1 VLSIGG
7 VTRLVTAYK
16 YAARDQAAAES
27 MADAMAAFG
36 YGEVGARPSDRRYLL
51 DRGMGWEVVVV
62 DDNAYPPGNIGLQ
75 QELAVQ
81 RRTQAIARAHGGF
94 ALGSQT
100 DRIFFVAPAPAVL
113 RHNPGSRPPIPWLP
127 EIVVPPPGDL
137 ALAPDWQV
145 PRPPRLDG
153 LDAIEGGELIDALVR
168 TDDDDDWSEQLLELL
183 YAIMPEGDC
192 QADTGPALTILAR
205 LLIEDAFT
213 AVRRRDV
220 YGLLIAAAG
229 QYPQDV
235 IRYADIVAATGSP
248 PRPYTWSQ
256 QARDAV
262 EAVVPGLLARWDI
275 EPPANRLALATLAGL
290 FRSHGQVL
298 AGHVAALAAAQEGTR
313 VGSCARVA
321 HHLIIADYQAA
332 ARDAAVMSL
341 WAGSS
346 PAYDLENELLEPAF
360 LAEAI
365 LAEQVEKLLS

>member
-1 VLSIGG
+1 
-7 VTRLVTAYK
+7 
-16 YAARDQAAAES
+16 

-100 DRIFFVAPAPAVL
+100 DRIFFVASAPPVL
-113 RHNPGSRPPIPWLP
+113 RPNPGLRPPIPRLP
-127 EIVVPPPGDL
+127 EIAVPPPGDL
-137 ALAPDWQV
+137 ALAPDSQV
-145 PRPPRLDG
+145 PLPPRLDG
-153 LDAIEGGELIDALVR
+153 LDAIEEGDLIAALVR
-168 TDDDDDWSEQLLELL
+168 AHDDDDWSEQLLELL
-183 YAIMPEGDC
+183 SAIMPEGDS
-192 QADTGPALTILAR
+192 QADTGPALTILAQ

-213 AVRRRDV
+213 AVRRRDI

-298 AGHVAALAAAQEGTR
+298 AGRVAALAAAQEGTR

-321 HHLIIADYQAA
+321 HDLIIADYQAA
-332 ARDAAVMSL
+332 ARDAVVMSL
-341 WAGSS
+341 WGASI
-346 PAYDLENELLEPAF
+346 AEYDPENKLLEPGM

-365 LAEQVEKLLS
+365 LAAQVERLLLRAGSRWRGIVSNQLRILEQEAEE